1 MTRLDRY
8 MVVGM
13 ILGVFLLLETQLFL
27 LSKRVYELELSDPIR
42 VVCEHYNDEFNNY
55 EN

>member
-8 MVVGM
+8 MVIGM
-13 ILGVFLLLETQLFL
+13 ILGVFVLLATHIFL
-27 LSKRVYELELSDPIR
+27 LSKRVYALESQDSVR
-42 VVCEHYNDEFNNY
+42 VMFEHVDDEFYNN